1 MVVDG
6 GGGAAAEFL
15 EFLGEF
21 AGDADELIRGDAGE
35 EFEGAVDAVGA
46 FEEDGG
52 FGAGDGGGEGTFA
65 LAAFDWEE
73 AAEHEGVGGE
83 AAADEGGEDG
93 AGAGDDL
100 DAEVGAAAGAR
111 GYCAVT
117 AWSLSTSAIAAARFS
132 DARSSSQNWDA
143 SPRAMWSFE
152 PSRALRSVLARRKRK
167 HTDNKDERLQRTQLC

>member
-15 EFLGEF
+15 EFFGEF

-83 AAADEGGEDG
+83 AAADECGEDG

-100 DAEVGAAAGAR
+100 DAEVGAAAGVDETLTWV
-111 GYCAVT
+111 G
-117 AWSLSTSAIAAARFS
+117 
-132 DARSSSQNWDA
+132 DAGHACVGDVGDGFA
-143 SPRAMWSFE
+143 
-152 PSRALRSVLARRKRK
+152 
-167 HTDNKDERLQRTQLC
+167 

>member
-21 AGDADELIRGDAGE
+21 AGDADEVVWGEAGE

-52 FGAGDGGGEGTFA
+52 FGTGDGGEEGAFA
-65 LAAFDWEE
+65 LTAFDGEE
-73 AAEHEGVGGE
+73 AAEHEGVGRE

-93 AGAGDDL
+93 AGTGDDL
-100 DAEVGAAAGAR
+100 DAEVGAAAG
-111 GYCAVT
+111 VDET
-117 AWSLSTSAIAAARFS
+117 LAWVG
-132 DARSSSQNWDA
+132 DAGHA
-143 SPRAMWSFE
+143 C
-152 PSRALRSVLARRKRK
+152 V
-167 HTDNKDERLQRTQLC
+167 